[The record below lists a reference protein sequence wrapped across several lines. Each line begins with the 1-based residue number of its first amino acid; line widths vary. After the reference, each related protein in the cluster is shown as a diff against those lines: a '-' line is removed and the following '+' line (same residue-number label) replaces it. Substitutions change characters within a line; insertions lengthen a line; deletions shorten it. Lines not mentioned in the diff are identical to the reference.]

1 MLNRLSHIL
10 PLRLD
15 VRDPDFPAQC
25 IALTNQMRSEMREL
39 VAATQH
45 EIATSRTLMAQ
56 IDRVLA
62 GKTGGPAVRS

>member
-1 MLNRLSHIL
+1 MLDRPSHTP

-39 VAATQH
+39 VASHTA
-45 EIATSRTLMAQ
+45 R
-56 IDRVLA
+56 DRHVQNSH
-62 GKTGGPAVRS
+62 GRY